1 MGTIERSITIL
12 TILLKKYR
20 PMSYQEIQRELF
32 NNYGEEIDW
41 RTIKVHVD
49 ALSKIFDIIRRD
61 KNGRPYVKSGFG
73 GKTIQSVIKLSL
85 VKSNEN
91 ENKMAA

>member
-1 MGTIERSITIL
+1 MGTIERSINIL

-41 RTIKVHVD
+41 RTVKVHID
-49 ALSKIFDIIRRD
+49 ALSKIFDIIGRD

-73 GKTIQSVIKLSL
+73 GKTVQSVIKFSL
-85 VKSNEN
+85 IKRTE
-91 ENKMAA
+91 ETKMVA

>member
-1 MGTIERSITIL
+1 MGSIERSIAIL

-20 PMSYQEIQRELF
+20 PMSYQEIQRELLS
-32 NNYGEEIDW
+32 NYDEEIDW
-41 RTIKVHVD
+41 RTIKAHVD

-61 KNGRPYVKSGFG
+61 AGGRPYVKSGFG

-85 VKSNEN
+85 INPM

>member
-32 NNYGEEIDW
+32 DNYDEEIDW
-41 RTIKVHVD
+41 RTIKVHID
-49 ALSKIFDIIRRD
+49 ALSKIFDIIGRD

-73 GKTIQSVIKLSL
+73 GKTVQSVIKFSL
-85 VKSNEN
+85 IKRTE
-91 ENKMAA
+91 ETKMVA